1 MRVGG
6 TEAIKTD
13 VRIIAATNK
22 NLEQGVK
29 EGRFRED
36 LYYRLNVIPILCPPL
51 RERGDDIDTL
61 AGHFMRKAAF
71 VSGRRV
77 EKISPEAIQALR
89 NYSWPGNIRQLE
101 WAMERAVVLGETEGV
116 ELQDLPPEVLQRA
129 PAMAAAPAQPAG
141 EALRPIIPEGSWE
154 EHEKAKIL
162 EALQRSNW
170 NITRAAQLLGMTF
183 RTLQY
188 RLEKFGIKRPSV

>member
-1 MRVGG
+1 VGG

-36 LYYRLNVIPILCPPL
+36 LYYRLNVIPVHCPAL
-51 RERGDDIDTL
+51 RERGADIDTL
-61 AGHFMRKAAF
+61 ACHFMRKAAF

-77 EKISPEAIQALR
+77 EKISPEATLALK

-101 WAMERAVVLGETEGV
+101 WAMERAVVLGETECV
-116 ELQDLPPEVLQRA
+116 ELPDLPPEVLQRA
-129 PAMAAAPAQPAG
+129 SSIAAAPGQPASEG
-141 EALRPIIPEGSWE
+141 LSPIIPEVSWE

-188 RLEKFGIKRPSV
+188 RLEKFAIKRPSV